1 MIGDALAVVSAY
13 SIAFILR
20 VKISGTPIHN
30 SIPANTYLQS
40 LLLLVPFI
48 IIIFSVIGLYQ
59 TSQRHTASSTVGRLL
74 LGAFLAM
81 IFMVFIDYFYTE
93 HVFPAKKVPLYGLAI
108 SIVLLGW
115 CEGCSTW
122 DATYATAATL
132 GYLMS

>member
-30 SIPANTYLQS
+30 SIPASTYLQS

-59 TSQRHTASSTVGRLL
+59 TSQRRTASSTVGRLL
-74 LGAFLAM
+74 LG
-81 IFMVFIDYFYTE
+81 E
-93 HVFPAKKVPLYGLAI
+93 
-108 SIVLLGW
+108 
-115 CEGCSTW
+115 
-122 DATYATAATL
+122 
-132 GYLMS
+132 